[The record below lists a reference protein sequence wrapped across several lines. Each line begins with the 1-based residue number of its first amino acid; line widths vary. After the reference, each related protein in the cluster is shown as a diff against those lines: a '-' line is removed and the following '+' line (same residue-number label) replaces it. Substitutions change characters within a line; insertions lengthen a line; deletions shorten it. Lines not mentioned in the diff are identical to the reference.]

1 MSSTAYS
8 KLFFTVC
15 SQEQNLTLTD
25 VNEAGGRGG
34 VWKQMLLDLIAD
46 VAPLWSKLRLA
57 SAAGPAFFPCK
68 CVQQHNYD

>member
-25 VNEAGGRGG
+25 VNE